1 MTKLSLLIMEKQPID
16 NYQKILKACYF
27 FFSVQFFFCVKRYFL
42 KLVKSKEQLLKMV
55 YLNVINSCKDLFCE
69 LFWSR
74 FAWIYIAIG
83 KPNDNICTEKKMNK
97 IFLLALHPD
106 SLLQL
111 DVVISVS
118 KVLRRLIFATFAKPL
133 KNSKI
138 DPRKNLY
145 PINSNY

>member
-1 MTKLSLLIMEKQPID
+1 
-16 NYQKILKACYF
+16 
-27 FFSVQFFFCVKRYFL
+27 
-42 KLVKSKEQLLKMV
+42 MV